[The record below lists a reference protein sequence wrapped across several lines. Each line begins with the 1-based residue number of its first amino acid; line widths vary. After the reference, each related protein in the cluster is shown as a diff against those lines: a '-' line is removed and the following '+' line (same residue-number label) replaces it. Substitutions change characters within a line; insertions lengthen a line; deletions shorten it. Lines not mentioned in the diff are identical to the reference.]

1 MIDAPDHTTEKRG
14 DRSAREWLIVVLLG
28 IALSI
33 VAGVTSYAYTTAQ
46 AEQRFADVVDYV
58 ATQSLSYDAFNSA
71 YATKNLIR
79 VMEIAGEAAR
89 DMERDGSVDN
99 ATLEQYAD
107 QFNVTALIVTDASGN
122 LVSESS
128 KDDVGYE
135 SLAANLKEAPVLE
148 VAAHPL
154 KSYTARITLADDS
167 VADIGCVARWD
178 GEGIVVAVRHQ
189 SAKAVASNT
198 LKLQSL
204 LDGYETIDS
213 GNIVIENDGK
223 VVATNAVEPAVSGV
237 FDLPATDVIV
247 VNGIKERCLAGKVR
261 LVNDSGEWYLGTFGK
276 ARDFYVYTYAPAQR
290 YFEVVA
296 AVVASVLALYGGVIA
311 TVVLVRR
318 RAESQR
324 FADLLLQERD
334 YGDKLAKAAREAS
347 SANSAKTEFLRRMSH
362 DLRTPINGIR
372 GMVEVGNANA
382 DDLQKQT
389 ECRSKI
395 WTASGLLLDLANEAL
410 DMSRL
415 ESGQV
420 DLNLVPTDMVA
431 LNREVCDILERQ
443 AEERLVTIICD
454 QRTLD
459 HPYARVSVTHLKR
472 LLLNIAG
479 NAVKYNRQGGYV
491 RLTCREVEPVDGV
504 PVYEYTIA
512 DNGIGMSEEFQQH
525 LYEPFSREEQQV
537 EGASSGTGLGASIAK
552 QLVELMGGTMSFT
565 SALGRGTTFTIC
577 LPFEKCK
584 SSEIP
589 QAVRVD
595 AGDSDVIQGLRVLLV
610 EDNDLNAEIAQ
621 FTLDRAGAVVTHV
634 KDGESAVE
642 TFAASAPHEYDVVLM
657 DIMMPGIDGLEAT
670 RQIRALDR
678 EDAATTPI
686 IAVSANAFADDRRLS
701 REAGMNA
708 HLSKPV
714 SSQDLVEAL
723 AHIAADAS

>member
-1 MIDAPDHTTEKRG
+1 MIDASDHTAQERG

-167 VADIGCVARWD
+167 VADIGCVARRD

-237 FDLPATDVIV
+237 FDLPATDAIV

-512 DNGIGMSEEFQQH
+512 DNGIGMSEEFLSH
-525 LYEPFSREEQQV
+525 IFEEFSREETSAKNEV
-537 EGASSGTGLGASIAK
+537 LGTGLGLPIVKSII
-552 QLVELMGGTMSFT
+552 ELMEGTIQVESKQNI
-565 SALGRGTTFTIC
+565 GTKITIT
-577 LPFEKCK
+577 LPFYIAEKK
-584 SSEIP
+584 
-589 QAVRVD
+589 
-595 AGDSDVIQGLRVLLV
+595 DVYGKQETKKPSLSKEKPRRILLA
-610 EDNDLNAEIAQ
+610 EDNALNAEIA
-621 FTLDRAGAVVTHV
+621 LELLKGAGFLVEHAANGQACVDMLSHAE
-634 KDGESAVE
+634 DGY
-642 TFAASAPHEYDVVLM
+642 YDLILM
-657 DIMMPGIDGLEAT
+657 DVQMPILNGYEAT
-670 RQIRALDR
+670 KKIRQLENRKKAEI
-678 EDAATTPI
+678 PI
-686 IAVSANAFADDRRLS
+686 LAMTANAFSEDQQAALEADMNDHVAKPIDMNVLLQVMMKYLS
-701 REAGMNA
+701 N
-708 HLSKPV
+708 
-714 SSQDLVEAL
+714 
-723 AHIAADAS
+723 